1 MAEYGEPLT
10 ERELEIVRLVA
21 TGAANKEIAAKLY
34 ISPNTVRV
42 HLRNIFTKLGA
53 QSRTEVSMIAVR
65 NGWVDI
71 GAVVLQPEQE
81 AASAQPS
88 QTIEAPRVERVVLV
102 APDPLP
108 PPPLPLWRRALL
120 VAGSI
125 FAALLSVWLW
135 FPAPERTTRTLAEN
149 VALETSARTS
159 SEAQNSAEPS
169 RWHARAAMRSARVRS
184 AVAFAEGNIFVIGGE
199 VDGRSSAEVLIYNA
213 QQDVWRVGTP
223 KPTAVTGAAAAV
235 LGRQVFVV
243 GGTTEAGKPTQQVE
257 VLDLDAQAWRSAPPL
272 PVPLT
277 GHAVA
282 ASKDKLFVLGG
293 RTDMGLSQAVFAL
306 DTQAQRWSALPALKA
321 PRSALAAVVVDHRL
335 FALGGFDGRRELA
348 TCEQLDLNAPLTW
361 QPCAPMIT
369 PRAGH
374 GAAAI
379 GRRIFVV
386 GGGLSGFVGFSER
399 YDVDENRWTSFEMPL
414 TRLGEWRYV
423 GVVASPTTLY
433 ALGGAMRGVP
443 LADTYAYE
451 VLTFRTFLPA
461 FQAGKPITP

>member
-71 GAVVLQPEQE
+71 GAVKPQPEQE
-81 AASAQPS
+81 TDIPPTASETPP
-88 QTIEAPRVERVVLV
+88 PRVERVVLV

-108 PPPLPLWRRALL
+108 LPPLPLWQRLAL
-120 VAGSI
+120 VATLVLIG
-125 FAALLSVWLW
+125 LLSAWLW
-135 FPAPERTTRTLAEN
+135 APANIAAPSDEATL
-149 VALETSARTS
+149 
-159 SEAQNSAEPS
+159 SEASTRPLELQHSAEPS
-169 RWHARAAMRSARVRS
+169 RWYARAAMRSARLR
-184 AVAFAEGNIFVIGGE
+184 AAAAFADNAIFVAGGE
-199 VDGRSSAEVLIYNA
+199 VDGRPSAELLIYDV
-213 QQDVWRVGTP
+213 QQDAWRVGPP
-223 KPTAVTGAAAAV
+223 KPTAVAGAAAAM
-235 LGRQVFVV
+235 LGRQLFVV
-243 GGTTEAGKPTQQVE
+243 GGTTEDGTPTSRVE
-257 VLDLDAQAWRSAPPL
+257 VFDLATQTWRAAQPL

-277 GHAVA
+277 AHATA
-282 ASKDKLFVLGG
+282 AHEDEFFVLGG
-293 RTDMGLSQAVFAL
+293 RSLSGLSKAAFAFNL
-306 DTQAQRWSALPALKA
+306 QTQRWRALPELNI
-321 PRSALAAVVVDHRL
+321 PRSALAAAIVDRRL

-348 TCEQLDLNAPLTW
+348 TCEWLDLNAPAAW

-374 GAAAI
+374 GAAVI
-379 GRRIFVV
+379 GRRVFVV

-399 YDVDENRWTSFEMPL
+399 YDVDDDRWSSFEMPI
-414 TRLGEWRYV
+414 TRLGDWRYV
-423 GVVASPTTLY
+423 SLVASPTTLY
-433 ALGGAMRGVP
+433 ALGGATRGVP

-461 FQAGKPITP
+461 FRASKPITP